1 MILLAQKNILFTNRF
16 FGAAWSFV
24 SFRSLRRGWLYF
36 GVLSSFPAFLL
47 SGFPAFLI
55 SCFPAFL
62 LFCFPSLRFSCFPA
76 FTFFDVYTRLCKA
89 LCPHP
94 GEVVYLTYLVFF
106 TFFFLVAN
114 SILTQISYFPACP
127 AFPVI
132 LLSCFSAA
140 LPLCFPGYPGL
151 ARSPP
156 YQPAVVQRGSGSSMA
171 SFDKASAAWLY
182 SR

>member
-1 MILLAQKNILFTNRF
+1 M
-16 FGAAWSFV
+16 
-24 SFRSLRRGWLYF
+24 
-36 GVLSSFPAFLL
+36 LSSFPAFLL

-94 GEVVYLTYLVFF
+94 GEMVYLAYLM
-106 TFFFLVAN
+106 FLL
-114 SILTQISYFPACP
+114 SFMIFPAC
-127 AFPVI
+127 
-132 LLSCFSAA
+132 LLVCFSTF
-140 LPLCFPGYPGL
+140 LMFCFAVLLLLFVSAFVFACPCFAVHVL
-151 ARSPP
+151 VAVRCRLVLRIVLTLSRSVRFQCSP
-156 YQPAVVQRGSGSSMA
+156 YQPADVQRRSGSSMA
-171 SFDKASAAWLY
+171 SLDRASAAWLY